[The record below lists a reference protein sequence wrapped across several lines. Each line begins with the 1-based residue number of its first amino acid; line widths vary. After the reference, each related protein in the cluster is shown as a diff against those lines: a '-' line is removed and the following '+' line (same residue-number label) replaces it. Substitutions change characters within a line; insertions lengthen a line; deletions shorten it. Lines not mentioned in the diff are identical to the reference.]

1 MALASAPEIARRCK
15 WQIPR
20 VLTDKLVGVSL
31 LRHFTHSSRVL
42 GLVISIVDNKCDFV
56 ILICDVSWTPDV
68 SSADSWRPRTF
79 FAISSNDIPLIN
91 AVFRQYSIFWLL
103 SYKTRKH
110 AHQWRLLLLD
120 INKNTRAR
128 SVPNNDTCHARVILA
143 DLNFCNC
150 INESLSVS
158 SRLSVRALWL
168 SNEKQAVGTGRTVA
182 ADDADTVLNS
192 RLHESCQWLREYVEL
207 ELWLLAWL
215 QYRVGWTLPP
225 SKSG

>member
-1 MALASAPEIARRCK
+1 MVRLCEAINEVLGTCKKVAGPEGRWQGGDNALLFWLITSSAEKLFHQSDRSLSDYSWIRHMALASAPEIARRCK
-15 WQIPR
+15 WHIPR

-68 SSADSWRPRTF
+68 SSADSWRPRTC

-91 AVFRQYSIFWLL
+91 AVCRQYSIFWLL

-120 INKNTRAR
+120 INKKTRAR

-143 DLNFCNC
+143 DLNFF
-150 INESLSVS
+150 L
-158 SRLSVRALWL
+158 
-168 SNEKQAVGTGRTVA
+168 
-182 ADDADTVLNS
+182 
-192 RLHESCQWLREYVEL
+192 
-207 ELWLLAWL
+207 
-215 QYRVGWTLPP
+215 
-225 SKSG
+225 